1 MAESSSDFTARTAE
15 TKPAV
20 LGAEYTPTEEERK
33 VFKQCDEESFWYRS
47 VPFSVSGMA
56 LTHILVTRAVP
67 FSVSGMALTHILV
80 TRGKLTASP
89 RFGSLPK
96 VLFAGMC
103 GYFAGKLSYMKVCQ
117 RKFYN
122 LENSPI
128 AEALRQRHRHHQR
141 PPQFAAPQSELSED
155 EKHQFDAFQSES
167 VSESPYS
174 PPDFS
179 DTTLPAQQH
188 DLHTPAL
195 RVEEE
200 EEEEEVKRKPILYEE
215 LRNKNRENYDITRT
229 QKIDRDTPKKE
240 VKKNKYGDTWEE

>member
-56 LTHILVTRAVP
+56 LTHILVTK
-67 FSVSGMALTHILV
+67 
-80 TRGKLTASP
+80 GKLTASP

-103 GYFAGKLSYMKVCQ
+103 GYFAGKLSYMKTCQ
-117 RKFYN
+117 QKFYK

-155 EKHQFDAFQSES
+155 EKQQFDVFQSES

-179 DTTLPAQQH
+179 YSDTTHSAQQH
-188 DLHTPAL
+188 ELHTPAL
-195 RVEEE
+195 RVE

>member
-56 LTHILVTRAVP
+56 LTHILVTK
-67 FSVSGMALTHILV
+67 
-80 TRGKLTASP
+80 GKLTASP

-117 RKFYN
+117 QKFYK

-155 EKHQFDAFQSES
+155 EKQQFDVFQSES

-179 DTTLPAQQH
+179 YSDATHSAQQH

-195 RVEEE
+195 RVEE